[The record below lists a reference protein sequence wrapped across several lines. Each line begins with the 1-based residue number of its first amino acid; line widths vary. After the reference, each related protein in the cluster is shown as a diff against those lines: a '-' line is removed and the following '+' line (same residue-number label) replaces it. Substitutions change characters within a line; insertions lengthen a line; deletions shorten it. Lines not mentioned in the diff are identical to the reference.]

1 MIEERPSADSS
12 VCGDGDI
19 VHVVATSLEGTREAL
34 EAATALARG
43 LSGRVVVFIRRA
55 APRLHSD
62 HSFDEADAALRR
74 LIDSYTPRPK
84 VMSCVCARAI
94 DVVQLFQSPG
104 FVVIGG
110 EAAWWPTAEQRLAQ
124 ALTRVG
130 CKVTF
135 VHISHGAFVSPLV
148 RTAREAPVAP
158 VRTRV

>member
-1 MIEERPSADSS
+1 MIAEHPSADSS
-12 VCGDGDI
+12 VKADGGI
-19 VHVVATSLEGTREAL
+19 VHVVATSLEGTRAAL

-55 APRLHSD
+55 APNVLSD
-62 HSFDEADAALRR
+62 HSADGADAALRR
-74 LIDSYTPRPK
+74 LVDSYTPQPK
-84 VMSCVCARAI
+84 VMSCVCERTI
-94 DVVQLFQSPG
+94 DVVQLLQPPG

-110 EAAWWPTAEQRLAQ
+110 ETGWWPTAEQRLAQ

-135 VHISHGAFVSPLV
+135 VHIPHGAFVSPLV

-158 VRTRV
+158 ARTRI